1 MSVKNLISAAIISL
15 FMAPV
20 LSFAQNTTDYV
31 APTYPYWKDK
41 ATQFSILPNAKNEI
55 VFLGDSITDGGE
67 WHELTGLPNAV
78 NRGIGGDTA
87 AGVLGRITEVTDG
100 KPIKVFLMI
109 GTNDLAQD
117 RTPEQVCAKIG
128 EVLDAIKLNS
138 PKTVIYLQST
148 FPVIDGKNEK
158 YKNENV
164 NKLNP
169 LIQKLAADK
178 KVTWI
183 DVASSLKDDKGQL
196 KDNLTFDGLHL
207 NGAGYLVWIS
217 VIKKYLKS

>member
-1 MSVKNLISAAIISL
+1 MSLNKLILAVIVIL
-15 FMAPV
+15 MLAPV
-20 LSFAQNTTDYV
+20 LSFAQNTTDYA
-31 APTYPYWKDK
+31 APSYPYWKDK
-41 ATQFSILPNAKNEI
+41 ATLFSILPNAKNEI

-87 AGVLGRITEVTDG
+87 AGVLARIGEVTDG
-100 KPIKVFLMI
+100 KPVKIFLMI

-128 EVLDAIKLNS
+128 EVLDAIKQKS
-138 PKTVIYLQST
+138 PNTTVYLQST

-183 DVASSLKDDKGQL
+183 DIASSLKDEKGQL
-196 KDNLTFDGLHL
+196 KENLTFDGLHL

-217 VIKKYLKS
+217 VIKKYLK